1 MAVEIQMVDVF
12 QEARRLVSAR
22 EVAELNGLHPNRRG
36 FICCPLHHEK
46 TASLKLY
53 DDGHWHCFGCNRG
66 GSSIDLMAA
75 LYDLTPL
82 DAVRR
87 LDSDF
92 HLNLPLDKPP
102 DTATVVAAQHRQ
114 EVRQTFEMFE
124 QWRGDMLQ
132 QLTACFRE
140 GHLAL
145 QSLETPADLDKLTDA
160 QALAIREQA
169 RFEWLADVLTSGDMK
184 QMMDVFRQ
192 REGVGRLCNRVL
204 KNLPTRSSA
213 A

>member
-1 MAVEIQMVDVF
+1 MVDVF
-12 QEARRLVSAR
+12 QEARRLVTAR
-22 EVAELNGLHPNRRG
+22 QVAEHYGLHPNRSG

-46 TASLKLY
+46 TGSLKLY

-87 LDSDF
+87 LDADF
-92 HLNLPLDKPP
+92 HLNLPLDKPQ
-102 DTATVVAAQHRQ
+102 DKAMIAAAQHRQ

-169 RFEWLADVLTSGDMK
+169 RFEWLSDILSYGDIDE
-184 QMMDVFRQ
+184 QMTIFRERRVIQ
-192 REGVGRLCNRVL
+192 SRTERILNRMQP
-204 KNLPTRSSA
+204 K
-213 A
+213 

>member
-1 MAVEIQMVDVF
+1 MVDVF
-12 QEARRLVSAR
+12 QEARRLVTAR
-22 EVAELNGLHPNRRG
+22 QVAEHYGLHPNRSG

-46 TASLKLY
+46 TGSLKLY

-87 LDSDF
+87 LDADF

-102 DTATVVAAQHRQ
+102 DTATVAAAQHRQ
-114 EVRQTFEMFE
+114 EVWQTFEMFE
-124 QWRGDMLQ
+124 RWRGDMLQ

-145 QSLETPADLDKLTDA
+145 QSLETPADFDKLSPAETM
-160 QALAIREQA
+160 AIQWQPVFEYWSDTLSDGEPKEQMEIF
-169 RFEWLADVLTSGDMK
+169 RDRQVIQSRIDQILNHSPMKSG
-184 QMMDVFRQ
+184 
-192 REGVGRLCNRVL
+192 
-204 KNLPTRSSA
+204 A

>member
-1 MAVEIQMVDVF
+1 MSGAHIHPTS
-12 QEARRLVSAR
+12 RRALR
-22 EVAELNGLHPNRRG
+22 LHPNRSG
-36 FICCPLHHEK
+36 FVRCPLHSEK

-66 GSSIDLMAA
+66 GSSIDLAAA

-82 DAVRR
+82 EAVRK
-87 LDSDF
+87 LDADF
-92 HLNLPLDKPP
+92 HLGLPLDKPP
-102 DTATVVAAQHRQ
+102 DKATIAAAKHRREINDTYQ
-114 EVRQTFEMFE
+114 LFE
-124 QWRGDMLQ
+124 QWRADMLQ

-145 QSLETPADLDKLTDA
+145 QSMEAPADLDRLTDA

-169 RFEWLADVLTSGDMK
+169 RIVWLADTLTGGTMAEQMQLFRERGRIGQLCEKILNSSQTKSG
-184 QMMDVFRQ
+184 
-192 REGVGRLCNRVL
+192 
-204 KNLPTRSSA
+204 A

>member
-1 MAVEIQMVDVF
+1 MLDVF

-22 EVAELNGLHPNRRG
+22 EIAELNGLHPNRRG
-36 FICCPLHHEK
+36 FVCCPLHHEK
-46 TASLKLY
+46 TGSLKLY

-87 LDSDF
+87 LDADF

-102 DTATVVAAQHRQ
+102 DTATVAAAQHRQ
-114 EVRQTFEMFE
+114 AVNDTYQAFQVWRDDLTRQLNT
-124 QWRGDMLQ
+124 
-132 QLTACFRE
+132 CFRLA
-140 GHLAL
+140 HLATKDIA
-145 QSLETPADLDKLTDA
+145 SPADLDRLSASQVLAVQWQHAFEYWADTLTNGEMSEIMA
-160 QALAIREQA
+160 
-169 RFEWLADVLTSGDMK
+169 
-184 QMMDVFRQ
+184 VFRERGTIQ
-192 REGVGRLCNRVL
+192 SRIDQILNHSPMKSG
-204 KNLPTRSSA
+204 A

>member
-1 MAVEIQMVDVF
+1 MLDVF
-12 QEARRLVSAR
+12 EECRERIPAQQAAEFYGLEIDRAGRARCCFHSPDRHPSMTFKGSAFR
-22 EVAELNGLHPNRRG
+22 CWSCGAH
-36 FICCPLHHEK
+36 
-46 TASLKLY
+46 
-53 DDGHWHCFGCNRG
+53 
-66 GSSIDLMAA
+66 GSSIDLTAQIFS
-75 LYDLTPL
+75 LSPL
-82 DAVRR
+82 DAVKK
-87 LDSDF
+87 LSTDF
-92 HLNLPLDKPP
+92 MLGLELDKPP
-102 DTATVVAAQHRQ
+102 NTATVAADQHRQ

-124 QWRGDMLQ
+124 RWRGDMLQ
-132 QLTACFRE
+132 QLTVCFRE

-169 RFEWLADVLTSGDMK
+169 RFEWLADALTSGDMK